1 MLEPHPILGLEHT
14 HQEPV
19 PILEPA
25 AMAVHTAA
33 TQVTAAPTPD
43 RVLVT
48 PTAPQLHMEPVLEE
62 LVREE
67 EVEEV
72 L

>member
-19 PILEPA
+19 PILLEPA

-43 RVLVT
+43 
-48 PTAPQLHMEPVLEE
+48 
-62 LVREE
+62 
-67 EVEEV
+67 
-72 L
+72 